1 MTLGERV
8 RLLRTR
14 TGLTQR
20 ELGHLALIHSNTIAR
35 IEGADVSDP
44 GGKLVARLARALETT
59 SDYLRGLTEDTQLP
73 ACSAAQEP
81 APVLE

>member
-20 ELGHLALIHSNTIAR
+20 ELGHLALIHANTIAR
-35 IEGADVSDP
+35 IEGADVRDP
-44 GGKLVARLARALETT
+44 GGKLVARLARALQTT
-59 SDYLRGLTEDTQLP
+59 SDYLLGLTEDRRPP
-73 ACSAAQEP
+73 ACAPAQEP
-81 APVLE
+81 APAGE